1 MHTAVIKLNPLPNP
15 IRAAAENH
23 HLLAIGRI
31 YLVIAAVVGGIVI
44 RRVCLEF
51 RRARIHQPI
60 AGTTRRIAFR
70 RTSSSV
76 RPVRCAICRSE
87 NPYAFAFSSNSNH
100 VNRGSKAHRA
110 KATQATSPIANN

>member
-44 RRVCLEF
+44 RRVRLEF

-60 AGTTRRIAFR
+60 ARYQSRRIAL
-70 RTSSSV
+70 
-76 RPVRCAICRSE
+76 RPNSILRAPRQMRNLPVE
-87 NPYAFAFSSNSNH
+87 KPYAFAFSSKFES
-100 VNRGSKAHRA
+100 
-110 KATQATSPIANN
+110 I